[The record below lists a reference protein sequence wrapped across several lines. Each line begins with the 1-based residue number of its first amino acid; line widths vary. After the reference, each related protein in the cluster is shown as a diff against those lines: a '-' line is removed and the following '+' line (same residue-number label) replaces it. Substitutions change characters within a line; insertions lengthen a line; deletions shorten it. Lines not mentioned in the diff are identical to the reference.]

1 MDKLEKY
8 AHGKDKTIYEIL
20 PESAQVTNS
29 GTTRKLLN
37 FYELMENLKQDV
49 KKYNLTDF
57 VIHMIEETAY
67 ARSLEQSEAIED
79 KSRLENIES
88 YVSSI
93 AAFAQ
98 SNPEAG
104 LAEYLNTVSLYSD
117 TDKTE
122 ERNAVDRKSVV

>member
-57 VIHMIEETAY
+57 VIHMT
-67 ARSLEQSEAIED
+67 L
-79 KSRLENIES
+79 
-88 YVSSI
+88 
-93 AAFAQ
+93 
-98 SNPEAG
+98 
-104 LAEYLNTVSLYSD
+104 
-117 TDKTE
+117 
-122 ERNAVDRKSVV
+122 